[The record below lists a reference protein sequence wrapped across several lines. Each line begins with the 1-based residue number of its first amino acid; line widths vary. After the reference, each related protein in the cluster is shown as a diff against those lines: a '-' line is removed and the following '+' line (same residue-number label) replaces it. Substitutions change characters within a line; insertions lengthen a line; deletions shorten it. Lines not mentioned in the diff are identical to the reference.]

1 MEMPL
6 QEQGRKSMSMSLF
19 GKLIANREI
28 NREAFR
34 SAIGERPFRSDFDE
48 GGHGKKQDVPGTSV
62 NCDEGVDNDA
72 QTVFVFGRGNKGSVE
87 KSNAVDT
94 SIVDTVIPISEV
106 VVQQEY
112 VHTVFSA
119 GGNVVTSD
127 AGDPPSSVSVL
138 PVDAKSNVVIDGVC
152 VGSDSKENLVSS
164 SIWYGKDSVSRAFS
178 ASGADSVSFS
188 FDPYFVEE
196 RCFGFGSGM

>member
-1 MEMPL
+1 MPIMNC
-6 QEQGRKSMSMSLF
+6 QMKSMETNNKKHYNVKCYL
-19 GKLIANREI
+19 GGPR
-28 NREAFR
+28 
-34 SAIGERPFRSDFDE
+34 GERPFRSDFDE

-72 QTVFVFGRGNKGSVE
+72 QTVFVFGRGDKGSVE

-152 VGSDSKENLVSS
+152 VGSDSKENLESQVCE
-164 SIWYGKDSVSRAFS
+164 S
-178 ASGADSVSFS
+178 AALSAV
-188 FDPYFVEE
+188 
-196 RCFGFGSGM
+196 GM